1 MRFTS
6 FAVFTKQHIS
16 YGEMCSR
23 TLSRLRKQSNNGFD
37 EGSEIKLAAAELHLA
52 SELISNEARP
62 GNPGAATPSNAAVR
76 LPTGTSSAIRD
87 VIALI
92 RQVAAFDST
101 ALVLGESG
109 TGKEVV
115 ARAIHDLSP
124 RRGRPFVAV
133 NCGAIPA
140 DLLESELFGHEKGS
154 FTGAIAARK
163 GRFEIA
169 EGGTLF
175 HDEIGDM
182 SPSMQVKLLRV
193 LQERVFERVGNHAQI
208 RCNVRIIAATH
219 RNLEESIARGSFRE
233 DLFHR
238 INVFPIEMPP
248 LRQRSEDIPL
258 LIRDFVEQN
267 VNEGRGRLQFSARAM
282 AALALHSWTGN
293 VRELGNLVE
302 RLSIVC
308 GNRIAEVRDLPPKY
322 RPPEDWTLEVKAL
335 DTSLSVTALE
345 DTSQEIPAED
355 KLPLHEDGLLT
366 ALESEAFEP
375 SPLVPDRSAPNT
387 IDAADPFVALTVLP
401 DEGIDLREHLLAI
414 ERRLIEQAL
423 ERANGTV
430 AQAAR
435 LLNLR
440 RTTLVEK
447 LRKLGI
453 GDVDSLAE

>member
-1 MRFTS
+1 M
-6 FAVFTKQHIS
+6 
-16 YGEMCSR
+16 
-23 TLSRLRKQSNNGFD
+23 
-37 EGSEIKLAAAELHLA
+37 AAAESLLA
-52 SELISNEARP
+52 SELNGSGAKTSNTGVVTP
-62 GNPGAATPSNAAVR
+62 ITAAAR
-76 LPTGTSSAIRD
+76 LPTGTSQVIRD

-175 HDEIGDM
+175 LDEIGDM

-193 LQERVFERVGNHAQI
+193 LQERVFERVGNHAPI

-219 RNLEESIARGSFRE
+219 RNLEESIARGTFRE

-248 LRQRSEDIPL
+248 LRARSEDIPL
-258 LIRDFVEQN
+258 LIRDFVAHN
-267 VNEGRGRLQFSARAM
+267 MSEGRGRLQLSQRAL
-282 AALALHSWTGN
+282 AALALNPWSGN

-308 GNRIAEVRDLPPKY
+308 NNRVVEVRDLPPKY
-322 RPPEDWTLEVKAL
+322 RPPDDWTLEVKAL
-335 DTSLSVTALE
+335 DSSLCVSALDDASQAIAIEDQVPLSDDAALSV
-345 DTSQEIPAED
+345 
-355 KLPLHEDGLLT
+355 
-366 ALESEAFEP
+366 LESEAFEP
-375 SPLVPDRSAPNT
+375 QPLEPSKLAPT
-387 IDAADPFVALTVLP
+387 AIQAATLDPFQALTLLP
-401 DEGIDLREHLLAI
+401 QDGLDLRAHLQAI
-414 ERRLIEQAL
+414 ERRLVEQAL
-423 ERANGTV
+423 ERSNGTV
-430 AQAAR
+430 AHAAR
-435 LLNLR
+435 MLGLR

-453 GDVDSLAE
+453 VTSDTEAVTED

>member
-1 MRFTS
+1 MA
-6 FAVFTKQHIS
+6 AVESQ
-16 YGEMCSR
+16 
-23 TLSRLRKQSNNGFD
+23 
-37 EGSEIKLAAAELHLA
+37 LA
-52 SELISNEARP
+52 SELTSSESRT
-62 GNPGAATPSNAAVR
+62 GHLGVVTPITAGVR
-76 LPTGTSSAIRD
+76 LPTGTSAAIRD

-175 HDEIGDM
+175 LDEIGDM

-193 LQERVFERVGNHAQI
+193 LQERVFERVGNHASI

-219 RNLEESIARGSFRE
+219 RNLEDSIARGTFRE

-248 LRQRSEDIPL
+248 LRSRSEDIPL
-258 LIRDFVEQN
+258 LIRDFVAHN
-267 VNEGRGRLQFSARAM
+267 ASEGRGRLQLSQRAL
-282 AALALHSWTGN
+282 AALALHSWSGN

-308 GNRIAEVRDLPPKY
+308 SNRVVEVRDLPPKY

-335 DTSLSVTALE
+335 DSTLCISALE
-345 DTSQEIPAED
+345 DASQSIAVEEEVQLSDEGA
-355 KLPLHEDGLLT
+355 LT
-366 ALESEAFEP
+366 VLESEAFEP
-375 SPLVPDRSAPNT
+375 QPLEPSRLAPT
-387 IDAADPFVALTVLP
+387 AIEAATLDPFAALTILP
-401 DEGIDLREHLLAI
+401 QEGLDLRAHLLSI
-414 ERRLIEQAL
+414 ERRLVEQAL
-423 ERANGTV
+423 ERSNGTV
-430 AQAAR
+430 AHAAR

-447 LRKLGI
+447 LRKLGMAS
-453 GDVDSLAE
+453 DAMEVATED

>member
-1 MRFTS
+1 MA
-6 FAVFTKQHIS
+6 AVES
-16 YGEMCSR
+16 
-23 TLSRLRKQSNNGFD
+23 
-37 EGSEIKLAAAELHLA
+37 HLA
-52 SELISNEARP
+52 SELISSES
-62 GNPGAATPSNAAVR
+62 GNRHTGVVTPITAAVR
-76 LPTGTSSAIRD
+76 LPTGTSAAIRD

-175 HDEIGDM
+175 LDEIGDM

-193 LQERVFERVGNHAQI
+193 LQERVFERVGNHASI

-219 RNLEESIARGSFRE
+219 RNLEDSIARGTFRE
-233 DLFHR
+233 DLYHR

-248 LRQRSEDIPL
+248 LRTRSEDIPL
-258 LIRDFVEQN
+258 LIRDFVAHN
-267 VNEGRGRLQFSARAM
+267 MAEGRGRLQISQRAL
-282 AALALHSWTGN
+282 AALALHSWSGN

-308 GNRIAEVRDLPPKY
+308 SNRVVEVRDLPPKY

-335 DTSLSVTALE
+335 DSTLCVSALDDASQAIAVEEEVSLSDEGAL
-345 DTSQEIPAED
+345 TM
-355 KLPLHEDGLLT
+355 
-366 ALESEAFEP
+366 LESDAFEP
-375 SPLVPDRSAPNT
+375 RPLEPSRLAPT
-387 IDAADPFVALTVLP
+387 AIEAATLDPFAALTILP
-401 DEGIDLREHLLAI
+401 QEGLDLRAHLLSI
-414 ERRLIEQAL
+414 ERRLVEQAL
-423 ERANGTV
+423 ERSNGTV
-430 AQAAR
+430 AHAAR

-447 LRKLGI
+447 LRKLGMAA
-453 GDVDSLAE
+453 DAAEAVEAATED

>member
-1 MRFTS
+1 MKGLET
-6 FAVFTKQHIS
+6 Q
-16 YGEMCSR
+16 
-23 TLSRLRKQSNNGFD
+23 
-37 EGSEIKLAAAELHLA
+37 LAAAELHLA

-62 GNPGAATPSNAAVR
+62 GNPGAATPFNAAVR
-76 LPTGTSSAIRD
+76 LPTGTSAAIRE

-175 HDEIGDM
+175 LDEIGDM

-219 RNLEESIARGSFRE
+219 RNLEESIARGTFRE

-258 LIRDFVEQN
+258 LIRDFVEHN
-267 VNEGRGRLQFSARAM
+267 VAEGRGRLQLSPRAM
-282 AALALHSWTGN
+282 AALGLHSWSGN
-293 VRELGNLVE
+293 VRELSNLVE

-308 GNRIAEVRDLPPKY
+308 GNRVAEVRDLPPKY

-335 DTSLSVTALE
+335 DTSLCVTALE
-345 DTSQEIPAED
+345 DTSQEIPVEE
-355 KLPLHEDGLLT
+355 KLPLSEDSVLT

-375 SPLVPDRSAPNT
+375 APLVPDRSKPTT
-387 IDAADPFVALTVLP
+387 IEAADPFQGLTVLP
-401 DEGIDLREHLLAI
+401 EDGIDLRAHLLAI
-414 ERRLIEQAL
+414 ERRLVEQAL

-453 GDVDSLAE
+453 ADLDSLGE

>member
-1 MRFTS
+1 MA
-6 FAVFTKQHIS
+6 AVES
-16 YGEMCSR
+16 
-23 TLSRLRKQSNNGFD
+23 
-37 EGSEIKLAAAELHLA
+37 HLA
-52 SELISNEARP
+52 SELISSES
-62 GNPGAATPSNAAVR
+62 GNRHSGVVTPITAAVR
-76 LPTGTSSAIRD
+76 LPTGTSAAIRD

-175 HDEIGDM
+175 LDEIGDM

-193 LQERVFERVGNHAQI
+193 LQERVFERVGNHVSI

-219 RNLEESIARGSFRE
+219 RNLEDSIARGTFRE

-248 LRQRSEDIPL
+248 LRTRSEDIPL
-258 LIRDFVEQN
+258 LIRDFVAHN
-267 VNEGRGRLQFSARAM
+267 MSEGRGRLQISQRAL
-282 AALALHSWTGN
+282 AALALHTWSGN

-308 GNRIAEVRDLPPKY
+308 SNRVVEVRDLPPKY

-335 DTSLSVTALE
+335 DSTLCVSALDDASQAIAVEEEVSLSDEGAL
-345 DTSQEIPAED
+345 SV
-355 KLPLHEDGLLT
+355 
-366 ALESEAFEP
+366 LESEAFEP
-375 SPLVPDRSAPNT
+375 RPLEPSRLAPT
-387 IDAADPFVALTVLP
+387 AIEAATLDPFAALTILP
-401 DEGIDLREHLLAI
+401 QEGLDLRAHLLAI
-414 ERRLIEQAL
+414 ERRLVEQAL
-423 ERANGTV
+423 ERSNGTV
-430 AQAAR
+430 AHAAR

-447 LRKLGI
+447 LRKLGMAA
-453 GDVDSLAE
+453 DAVEAATED

>member
-1 MRFTS
+1 M
-6 FAVFTKQHIS
+6 
-16 YGEMCSR
+16 
-23 TLSRLRKQSNNGFD
+23 
-37 EGSEIKLAAAELHLA
+37 AAAESHLV
-52 SELISNEARP
+52 SELIGDTKTSNT
-62 GNPGAATPSNAAVR
+62 GVVTPISAAVR
-76 LPTGTSSAIRD
+76 LPTGTSAAIRE
-87 VIALI
+87 VISLI

-175 HDEIGDM
+175 LDEIGDM

-193 LQERVFERVGNHAQI
+193 LQERVFERVGNHAPI

-219 RNLEESIARGSFRE
+219 RNLEESITRGTFRE

-248 LRQRSEDIPL
+248 LRSRSEDIPL
-258 LIRDFVEQN
+258 LIRDFIAHN
-267 VNEGRGRLQFSARAM
+267 AAEGRGRLQLSQRTL
-282 AALALHSWTGN
+282 AALALHSWSGN

-308 GNRIAEVRDLPPKY
+308 GNRIVEVRDLPPKY

-335 DTSLSVTALE
+335 DSSLCVSALDDASQAIAVEDQVALNDDGALSV
-345 DTSQEIPAED
+345 
-355 KLPLHEDGLLT
+355 
-366 ALESEAFEP
+366 LESEAFEP
-375 SPLVPDRSAPNT
+375 HPLEPNRLAPT
-387 IDAADPFVALTVLP
+387 AIEAATLDPFEALTILP
-401 DEGIDLREHLLAI
+401 EDGLDLRAHLLAI
-414 ERRLIEQAL
+414 ERRLVEQAL

-430 AQAAR
+430 AHAAR
-435 LLNLR
+435 LLGLR

-447 LRKLGI
+447 MRKLGMAADAA
-453 GDVDSLAE
+453 DVVTED

>member
-1 MRFTS
+1 
-6 FAVFTKQHIS
+6 
-16 YGEMCSR
+16 
-23 TLSRLRKQSNNGFD
+23 
-37 EGSEIKLAAAELHLA
+37 LAAAELHLA
-52 SELISNEARP
+52 SERISNEART
-62 GNPGAATPSNAAVR
+62 GSPGAASASIAAVR
-76 LPTGTSSAIRD
+76 LPTGTSPAIRE
-87 VIALI
+87 VIAAI

-115 ARAIHDLSP
+115 ARAIHDMSP

-133 NCGAIPA
+133 NCGSIPT

-175 HDEIGDM
+175 LDEIGDM

-193 LQERVFERVGNHAQI
+193 LQERSFERVGNHAQI
-208 RCNVRIIAATH
+208 KCNVRIIAATH
-219 RNLEESIARGSFRE
+219 RNLEESIARGTFRE

-248 LRQRSEDIPL
+248 LRSRSEDIPL
-258 LIRDFVEQN
+258 LIRDFVAQN
-267 VNEGRGRLQFSARAM
+267 VAEGRGRLQLSPRAL
-282 AALALHSWTGN
+282 AALALHSWSGN
-293 VRELGNLVE
+293 VRELSNLVE

-308 GNRIAEVRDLPPKY
+308 GNRVAEVRDLPPKY

-345 DTSQEIPAED
+345 DTSQEISVEAER
-355 KLPLHEDGLLT
+355 LALNEESVLT

-387 IDAADPFVALTVLP
+387 IDAASPFEGLTMLP
-401 DEGIDLREHLLAI
+401 KDGIDLRAHLLAI
-414 ERRLIEQAL
+414 ERRLVEQAL
-423 ERANGTV
+423 ERADGTV

-453 GDVDSLAE
+453 ADVDSLP

>member
-1 MRFTS
+1 MAAVESHLTPEFIGNETRTS
-6 FAVFTKQHIS
+6 VV
-16 YGEMCSR
+16 
-23 TLSRLRKQSNNGFD
+23 
-37 EGSEIKLAAAELHLA
+37 
-52 SELISNEARP
+52 
-62 GNPGAATPSNAAVR
+62 TPSIAGVR
-76 LPTGTSSAIRD
+76 LPTGTSTAIRD

-115 ARAIHDLSP
+115 AHAIHDLSP

-175 HDEIGDM
+175 LDEIGDM

-193 LQERVFERVGNHAQI
+193 LQERVFERVGNHASI

-219 RNLEESIARGSFRE
+219 RNLEDSIARGTFRE
-233 DLFHR
+233 DLYHR

-248 LRQRSEDIPL
+248 LRTRSEDIPL
-258 LIRDFVEQN
+258 LIRDFVAHN
-267 VNEGRGRLQFSARAM
+267 MAEGRGRLQISQRAL
-282 AALALHSWTGN
+282 AALALHSWSGN

-308 GNRIAEVRDLPPKY
+308 SNRVVEVRDLPPKY

-335 DTSLSVTALE
+335 DSTLCVSALDDASQAIAVEEEVSLSDEGAL
-345 DTSQEIPAED
+345 TM
-355 KLPLHEDGLLT
+355 
-366 ALESEAFEP
+366 LESDAFEP
-375 SPLVPDRSAPNT
+375 RPLEPSRLAPT
-387 IDAADPFVALTVLP
+387 AIEAATLDPFAALTILP
-401 DEGIDLREHLLAI
+401 QEGLDLRAHLLSI
-414 ERRLIEQAL
+414 ERRLVEQAL
-423 ERANGTV
+423 ERSNGTV
-430 AQAAR
+430 AHAAR

-447 LRKLGI
+447 LRKLGMAVEAATE
-453 GDVDSLAE
+453 D

>member
-1 MRFTS
+1 M
-6 FAVFTKQHIS
+6 
-16 YGEMCSR
+16 
-23 TLSRLRKQSNNGFD
+23 
-37 EGSEIKLAAAELHLA
+37 AAAESLLA
-52 SELISNEARP
+52 SELNGSEAKTSNT
-62 GNPGAATPSNAAVR
+62 GVVTPITAAVR
-76 LPTGTSSAIRD
+76 LPTGTSTAIRD

-175 HDEIGDM
+175 LDEIGDM

-193 LQERVFERVGNHAQI
+193 LQERVFERVGNHAPI

-219 RNLEESIARGSFRE
+219 RNLEESIARGTFRE

-248 LRQRSEDIPL
+248 LRSRSEDIPL
-258 LIRDFVEQN
+258 LVRDFVSHN
-267 VNEGRGRLQFSARAM
+267 ASEGRRLQLSQRAL
-282 AALALHSWTGN
+282 AALALNPWSGN
-293 VRELGNLVE
+293 VRELSNLVE

-308 GNRIAEVRDLPPKY
+308 NNRVVEVRDLPPKY

-335 DTSLSVTALE
+335 DSSLCVSAL
-345 DTSQEIPAED
+345 DDASQAIAVEEQVCLSDDAA
-355 KLPLHEDGLLT
+355 LT
-366 ALESEAFEP
+366 VLESEAFEP
-375 SPLVPDRSAPNT
+375 QPLEPSKLAPT
-387 IDAADPFVALTVLP
+387 AIQAATLDPFQALTLLP
-401 DEGIDLREHLLAI
+401 QDGLDLRAHLLSI
-414 ERRLIEQAL
+414 ERRLVEQAL

-430 AQAAR
+430 AHAAR
-435 LLNLR
+435 LLGLR

-453 GDVDSLAE
+453 AADSDVEAVTED

>member
-1 MRFTS
+1 MA
-6 FAVFTKQHIS
+6 AVES
-16 YGEMCSR
+16 
-23 TLSRLRKQSNNGFD
+23 
-37 EGSEIKLAAAELHLA
+37 HLA
-52 SELISNEARP
+52 SELTSSESGKRHS
-62 GNPGAATPSNAAVR
+62 GVVTPITAAVR
-76 LPTGTSSAIRD
+76 LPTGTSTAIRD

-92 RQVAAFDST
+92 RQVAEFDST

-175 HDEIGDM
+175 LDEIGDM

-193 LQERVFERVGNHAQI
+193 LQERVFERVGNHASI

-219 RNLEESIARGSFRE
+219 RNLEDSIARGAFRE

-248 LRQRSEDIPL
+248 LRSRSEDIPL
-258 LIRDFVEQN
+258 LIRDFVAHN
-267 VNEGRGRLQFSARAM
+267 VSEGRGRLQISQRAL
-282 AALALHSWTGN
+282 AALALHSWSGN

-308 GNRIAEVRDLPPKY
+308 SNRVVEVRDLPPKY

-335 DTSLSVTALE
+335 DSTLCIAALE
-345 DTSQEIPAED
+345 DASQSIAVEEEVSLSDEGA
-355 KLPLHEDGLLT
+355 LT
-366 ALESEAFEP
+366 VLESEAFEP
-375 SPLVPDRSAPNT
+375 TPLEPSRLAPT
-387 IDAADPFVALTVLP
+387 AIEAATLDPFVALTILP
-401 DEGIDLREHLLAI
+401 QEGLDLRSHLLSI
-414 ERRLIEQAL
+414 ERRLVEQAL
-423 ERANGTV
+423 ERSNGTV
-430 AQAAR
+430 AHAAR
-435 LLNLR
+435 LLGLR

-447 LRKLGI
+447 LRKLGMST
-453 GDVDSLAE
+453 DAESLSD

>member
-1 MRFTS
+1 MA
-6 FAVFTKQHIS
+6 AVES
-16 YGEMCSR
+16 
-23 TLSRLRKQSNNGFD
+23 
-37 EGSEIKLAAAELHLA
+37 HLA
-52 SELISNEARP
+52 SELISSES
-62 GNPGAATPSNAAVR
+62 GNRHTGVVTPITAAVR
-76 LPTGTSSAIRD
+76 LPTGTSAAIRD

-175 HDEIGDM
+175 LDEIGDM

-193 LQERVFERVGNHAQI
+193 LQERVFERVGNHVSI

-219 RNLEESIARGSFRE
+219 RNLEDSIARGTFRE

-248 LRQRSEDIPL
+248 LRSRSEDIPL
-258 LIRDFVEQN
+258 LIRDFVAHN
-267 VNEGRGRLQFSARAM
+267 MAEGRGRLQISQRAL
-282 AALALHSWTGN
+282 AALALHSWSGN

-308 GNRIAEVRDLPPKY
+308 SNRVVEVRDLPPKY

-335 DTSLSVTALE
+335 DSTLCVSALDDASQAIAVEEEVSLSDEGAL
-345 DTSQEIPAED
+345 TM
-355 KLPLHEDGLLT
+355 
-366 ALESEAFEP
+366 LESEAFEP
-375 SPLVPDRSAPNT
+375 RPLEPSRLAPT
-387 IDAADPFVALTVLP
+387 AIEAATLDPFAALTILP
-401 DEGIDLREHLLAI
+401 QEGLDLRAHLLSI
-414 ERRLIEQAL
+414 ERRLVEQAL
-423 ERANGTV
+423 ERSNGTV
-430 AQAAR
+430 AHAAR

-447 LRKLGI
+447 LRKLGMAA
-453 GDVDSLAE
+453 DTVESATED